1 MELVTT
7 YEIPGVEGL
16 VTRVRFGN
24 RVVEY
29 WGGGSNS
36 KNLLIAHDGQCIFDV
51 RTAKKNITWR
61 LAENASSIASEFNAP
76 NPLIIAVWHQGEV
89 GDSVS
94 RGLDL
99 SPEDYF
105 KSGIPLFPKN
115 GPFDV
120 NTVEGNKY
128 LREIFD
134 IYVPAILSET
144 KTEAIPESTAMIG
157 ASRGALSTL
166 YALSKFPEKFHTA
179 LAHSTHWPIGGN
191 PLVKLTI
198 ENLPNPGVHTIWMAH
213 GTEGFDSEYEP
224 FQSYANQLLANK
236 GYEIGKDFTFN
247 MYPGAGHTEAAWAEQ
262 SRDSL
267 RNWFKKI
274 T

>member
-1 MELVTT
+1 MELVTA

-16 VTRVRFGN
+16 VTRVRFGD

-29 WGGGSNS
+29 WGGGVNS
-36 KNLLIAHDGQCIFDV
+36 KKLLIAHDGQCIFDV
-51 RTAKKNITWR
+51 RTAKRNTTWQ
-61 LAENASSIASEFNAP
+61 LAENSSTIASEFNSP
-76 NPLIIAVWHQGEV
+76 NPLIIAIWHQGEV

-105 KSGIPLFPKN
+105 KSGIELFPKN

-120 NTVEGNKY
+120 NAVEGNKY
-128 LREIFD
+128 LREIFE
-134 IYVPAILSET
+134 IYVPAILRET
-144 KTEAIPESTAMIG
+144 KTEASPERTAMIG

-166 YALSKFPEKFHTA
+166 YALSKFPDRFHTA

-224 FQSYANQLLANK
+224 FQNYAHQLLADK
-236 GYEIGKDFTFN
+236 GYVIGEDFTFN

>member
-1 MELVTT
+1 MELVAA
-7 YEIPGVEGL
+7 YEIPSVEGL
-16 VTRVRFGN
+16 VTRVKFGN

-29 WGGGSNS
+29 WGGGANS

-51 RTAKKNITWR
+51 RTAKRNTTWQ
-61 LAENASSIASEFNAP
+61 LAENASNIAREFNSP
-76 NPLIIAVWHQGEV
+76 NPLIIAIWHQGEV

-105 KSGIPLFPKN
+105 KSGIQLFPKN
-115 GPFDV
+115 GPFDL
-120 NTVEGNKY
+120 NAVEGNKY
-128 LREIFD
+128 LREIFE
-134 IYVPAILSET
+134 IYLPAILSKT
-144 KTEAIPESTAMIG
+144 RTEATPERTAMIG

-198 ENLPNPGVHTIWMAH
+198 ENLPKPGFHTIWMAH

-224 FQSYANQLLANK
+224 FQNYAHQLLAK
-236 GYEIGKDFTFN
+236 RGYVIGKDFTFN

-274 T
+274 S